1 MQGSSH
7 AFRRGVGYVPEL
19 PAQLKVAELP
29 SIRLGEAHLAH
40 SHYGIMAYDFETR
53 LIAQVD
59 FPSPSR
65 VASEVIALARDPN
78 IEIAKVAQAVS
89 RDPAMTAKLLRI
101 ANSAFYA
108 QRRPSQ
114 NIRQAFVIIGLNAA
128 LTLAL
133 SFSLVSTLRACK
145 PNGIDYRRFWRR
157 TLLAA
162 TASRAFGEIA
172 CKGQDED
179 LFLAGLLQDV
189 AILAI
194 DRAVSGFYSKLPQG
208 ATHTQQIAYEKER
221 IEGKDHA
228 TYGAQLLKSWNLPEK
243 LWQAVAS
250 SHSPEH
256 IDSRSDAGRF
266 ARCVALGSELAEATL
281 AADRPAALLAVAT
294 LARNTLALK
303 DEQFARVV
311 TRVLNLIPETE
322 ELYETSIIEPED
334 AEALLAQAREM
345 LTVHSLHTL
354 QEVHALQET
363 ANVLL
368 SRTEELEDASRR
380 DSLTGMLNR
389 TWTDR
394 QLEREFTQ
402 AVMFGRP
409 FTIAFADIDHF
420 KSLNER
426 YGHRVGDR
434 VLRACAQSLQANIR
448 GSDLIG
454 RYGGEEFLILLPGT
468 DKEVARKIC
477 WRLLAAMREIKY
489 DANGTAVTT
498 TISIGAATLTQQH
511 RFATASDMVEAADH
525 ALYAAKLRG
534 RNCVECFEDLNA
546 SSRRNLRSDS
556 ESNQS

>member
-1 MQGSSH
+1 
-7 AFRRGVGYVPEL
+7 
-19 PAQLKVAELP
+19 
-29 SIRLGEAHLAH
+29 
-40 SHYGIMAYDFETR
+40 MAYDFETR

-114 NIRQAFVIIGLNAA
+114 NIRQALVIIGLNAA

-133 SFSLVSTLRACK
+133 SFSLVSTLRGCK

-179 LFLAGLLQDV
+179 LFLTGLLQDV
-189 AILAI
+189 AVLAI
-194 DRAVSGFYSKLPQG
+194 DRAVSDFYSQLPQG
-208 ATHTQQIAYEKER
+208 ASHAQQIAYEKER
-221 IEGKDHA
+221 IGDGKDHA
-228 TYGAQLLKSWNLPEK
+228 TYSALLLKSWNLPEK
-243 LWQAVAS
+243 LWQAVRS
-250 SHSPEH
+250 SHNAES
-256 IDSRSDAGRF
+256 IDARTDAGRF

-281 AADRPAALLAVAT
+281 ATDRAAALSSVAA
-294 LARNTLALK
+294 LARNTLGFK
-303 DEQFARVV
+303 DEQFATVV
-311 TRVLNLIPETE
+311 TRVLNLIPEAE

-334 AEALLAQAREM
+334 AEALMAQAREM
-345 LTVHSLHTL
+345 LTVRSLHAL

-380 DSLTGMLNR
+380 DSLTGVLNR
-389 TWTDR
+389 AWIDR
-394 QLEREFTQ
+394 QLQREFTQ

-409 FTIAFADIDHF
+409 FSIAFVDIDHF
-420 KSLNER
+420 KSINER
-426 YGHRVGDR
+426 YGHQVGDR
-434 VLRACAQSLQANIR
+434 VLRACAQSLQVNIR
-448 GSDLIG
+448 GSDLVG

-468 DKEVARKIC
+468 DEEVSHKIC
-477 WRLLAAMREIKY
+477 ARLVEAMHQLKN
-489 DANGTAVTT
+489 DANGTAVTA
-498 TISIGAATLTQQH
+498 TISVGVATLTAQR
-511 RFATASDMVEAADH
+511 RFANATEMTEAADH

-534 RNCVECFEDLNA
+534 RNCVECFENLN
-546 SSRRNLRSDS
+546 SPGRRHLQSVKQ
-556 ESNQS
+556 SNNN